1 MANICLDT
9 VVFYCDEG
17 NNELLKAL
25 GTVVE
30 KCYPPQMPCYKQQ
43 ISVLTEHLG
52 LDTNGLS
59 LRGDVSYYDVT
70 DDYIKLYVD
79 TAWTPLYGCYQAIA
93 RHFGLNFVMRSE
105 EPGCGLFINTD
116 VDGRF
121 MAERYRLC
129 LSCDGAVDAMYKKLY
144 EEQPEREA
152 YFETEQELLEYLSK
166 YGFEADTFDKA
177 SELLDKEYVC
187 INEFRENYE

>member
-9 VVFYCDEG
+9 VVFYCDES
-17 NNELLKAL
+17 NKELLKAL
-25 GTVVE
+25 GTAVE
-30 KCYPPQMPCYKQQ
+30 KCYPPQMPCNKQQ

-59 LRGDVSYYDVT
+59 LRGDVSYYDVA

-93 RHFGLNFVMRSE
+93 RHFCLNFVMRSE

-121 MAERYRLC
+121 MTERYRLC
-129 LSCDGAVDAMYKKLY
+129 LSCDGAVDAAYEKLY
-144 EEQPEREA
+144 EEQPDREA

-166 YGFEADTFDKA
+166 YDFVAETFTEAC
-177 SELLDKEYVC
+177 EILDSAYVC
-187 INEFRENYE
+187 INEFRESYE